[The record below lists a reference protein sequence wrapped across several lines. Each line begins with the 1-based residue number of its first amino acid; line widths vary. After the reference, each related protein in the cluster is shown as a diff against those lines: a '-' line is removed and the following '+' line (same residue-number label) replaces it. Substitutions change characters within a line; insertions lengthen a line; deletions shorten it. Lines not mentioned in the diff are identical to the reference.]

1 MKLCFTPPQIF
12 NYFHFRETSMD
23 RNMNVNLNV
32 NMDRNGQVTI
42 KPKPKKRKIEEVE
55 DKKAPAKA
63 KKAPEKKTVPN
74 NKNIQEK
81 KPSILKKMYEEK
93 KFADY
98 TIVSQREKRFP
109 CHMVVLAAQSSTV
122 FRKKL
127 EEDKEY
133 GTNELTLPFANNVV
147 EKFVRFFYDEEI
159 KDERIKARVASLIL
173 ATQRV

>member
-1 MKLCFTPPQIF
+1 MSL
-12 NYFHFRETSMD
+12 
-23 RNMNVNLNV
+23 NVNLNMG
-32 NMDRNGQVTI
+32 MDLNGQVTI

-55 DKKAPAKA
+55 DKKAPVKA
-63 KKAPEKKTVPN
+63 KKASEKKTVPN

-81 KPSILKKMYEEK
+81 EPSILKKMYEEK

-98 TIVSQREKRFP
+98 TIVSQREKRFR

-133 GTNELTLPFANNVV
+133 GTNVLTLQFANNVV
-147 EKFVRFFYDEEI
+147 ERFVRFFYDEEI
-159 KDERIKARVASLIL
+159 KDERIKARVASFI
-173 ATQRV
+173 Q